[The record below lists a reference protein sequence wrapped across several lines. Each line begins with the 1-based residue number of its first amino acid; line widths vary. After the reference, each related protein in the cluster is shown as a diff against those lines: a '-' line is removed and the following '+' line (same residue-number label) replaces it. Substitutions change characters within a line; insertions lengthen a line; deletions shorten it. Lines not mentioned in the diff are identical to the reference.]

1 MMNDIS
7 ARQLQVI
14 ISRENI
20 VAVLASQYGLI
31 KVKSFCFLLRS
42 LRCLTLQT
50 SFLVVVSAVVLRLGH
65 LLLNSLKVLNNPLM
79 VLINSPLP

>member
-31 KVKSFCFLLRS
+31 KVKSFLLRS